1 MELGLIEPLSKPLS
15 TSDKLSSEPLFVH
28 LVESSVTF
36 VLPKLSVQGQELY
49 QNFQK
54 LHWKLSQGQELHQV
68 LLPSTQS
75 TPPMTPDSDKDSW
88 YLACRSSWWCQN
100 SQHNIAHIQRPN
112 IGEASVESATT

>member
-1 MELGLIEPLSKPLS
+1 MERWLEPLSKPLS

-36 VLPKLSVQGQELY
+36 VLPKLSVQGQEL
-49 QNFQK
+49 
-54 LHWKLSQGQELHQV
+54 HQV

-75 TPPMTPDSDKDSW
+75 TTLMTPDSDKDSW
-88 YLACRSSWWCQN
+88 CIACRSCWWCQN